1 MKGWL
6 LTTLISWPCVEEYV
20 AKLLKR
26 MQAKV
31 SEKKKKRLKHAQNV
45 VNTVDRKGKPLL
57 FNFILIEQIYRE
69 KKESLLQG
77 GMY

>member
-1 MKGWL
+1 
-6 LTTLISWPCVEEYV
+6 
-20 AKLLKR
+20 

-31 SEKKKKRLKHAQNV
+31 SEKKKKKRLKHAQNV
-45 VNTVDRKGKPLL
+45 VNTVDQKGKPLL

>member
-1 MKGWL
+1 M
-6 LTTLISWPCVEEYV
+6 

-31 SEKKKKRLKHAQNV
+31 SEKKKRLKHAQNV
-45 VNTVDRKGKPLL
+45 VNTVDQKGKPLL

>member
-1 MKGWL
+1 MAMCRRVCGQATEEDAGKGEW
-6 LTTLISWPCVEEYV
+6 
-20 AKLLKR
+20 
-26 MQAKV
+26 
-31 SEKKKKRLKHAQNV
+31 KKKKKKDWNMLKNNV
-45 VNTVDRKGKPLL
+45 VNTVDQKGKPLL